1 MLWAVDWTSG
11 HVEKEV
17 MGILW
22 VVTGNN
28 VKWIVVEQL
37 KRKLDVEERQIWSA
51 ELDDVDERN
60 ASCVVEGSVQE
71 RWDACPDGTSGIWI
85 EMIWRPDGVGIEL
98 HVVQVEGHDAVV
110 LVVVKDCVVV
120 RDVEGV
126 VVSMGYGMKQ
136 RSMRVVWLWTRS
148 GRHLW
153 VAWCGDWRW
162 RRVQWWWSWNW
173 WRRR

>member
-1 MLWAVDWTSG
+1 MWVVDWTSG

-17 MGILW
+17 MAIWW

-71 RWDACPDGTSGIWI
+71 RWDVCPDGTSGIWI
-85 EMIWRPDGVGIEL
+85 ERIWRPDGVEIEL
-98 HVVQVEGHDAVV
+98 HVVQGVGHDAVV

-120 RDVEGV
+120 RDVDGV
-126 VVSMGYGMKQ
+126 VQ
-136 RSMRVVWLWTRS
+136 
-148 GRHLW
+148 
-153 VAWCGDWRW
+153 
-162 RRVQWWWSWNW
+162 
-173 WRRR
+173 